1 MKRRIFS
8 LLVRHF
14 LLVLAGLSSLR
25 AEALPPAPVDHI
37 YDPDFL
43 ISRKVSTDLSVGLDR
58 FQAQNNITV
67 YLALFSSPPQLIGET
82 AAALNQ
88 AWNQSGYGVLIAFA
102 PPRREVCVLPS
113 PQLSLEQ
120 NGDALSKIFREAAQR
135 GLARGDYS
143 AASVDGT
150 SAVMEALLEM
160 RSHANAPASAPGW
173 HPRRRVWLALF
184 GAVAFAGVAVLWV
197 LAGVWR
203 SANLFDHRYRFPEP
217 KEPAAL
223 RFGATRCGG
232 QMATINF
239 GAPLKAKDV

>member
-1 MKRRIFS
+1 MKRRNFS

-14 LLVLAGLSSLR
+14 LLVLACLSSLR
-25 AEALPPAPVDHI
+25 AGELPPAPADHI

-67 YLALFSSPPQLIGET
+67 YLALFSSPQQLISET

-88 AWNQSGYGVLIAFA
+88 TWNQSGYGVVIAFA
-102 PPRREVCVLPS
+102 PPRREVRVLPS

-120 NGDALSKIFREAAQR
+120 DGDALTKIFRDAAQR
-135 GLARGDYS
+135 ALARGDYS
-143 AASVDGT
+143 AAAVDGT
-150 SAVMEALLEM
+150 AAVMQKLIEE
-160 RSHANAPASAPGW
+160 RSHATAPAGDTAW
-173 HPRRRVWLALF
+173 HPGRASLFVILA
-184 GAVAFAGVAVLWV
+184 AVALAGLAVMWV

-203 SANLFDHRYRFPEP
+203 SANLFDRRYRFPEP
-217 KEPAAL
+217 KEPVAF